1 MKKYLLPLAIILLS
15 TALAFCLLTKDH
27 EWGDDWASY
36 LMQAVSITKGQTDE
50 FIQHNTFTMREST
63 HFIGPDAYPWGFPT
77 LLAPF
82 TLACGSLNVFCLKFI
97 NLIFFALFLWVFYAL
112 LTRRLPPFESA
123 LLLAVFAFSP
133 ILLRFE
139 DILLSDITF
148 LFFST
153 VGLLLIENAIV
164 RDGTY
169 LGSPRK
175 NIWLGIALFF
185 AFFIRTNG
193 ILLIPTLFLAQA
205 FVYLQTRPRQVLDW
219 KRILTIGLIPYYI
232 FGLLTLANLFL
243 FPAGE
248 GSHLEHLSILS
259 LASLADN
266 LSAYFAL
273 PAFFFSDLPHSNI
286 LFGILL
292 PFILGGLILNYKR
305 DIHLVAYMFFS
316 YALFI
321 VWPEQQ
327 GIRFLFPLLPLL
339 AYFAYRGMEATSFAL
354 TEHYPRLG
362 LLLTRA
368 FWLVIIAV
376 FAWTSFGFARD
387 NLAQGRGPYGNAFD
401 PISIEMFQF
410 VKSNSPADSVIA
422 FYKPRAMRLFT
433 DRDSL
438 LVDTCDGLTKADY
451 VIIRKSRGAVDQI
464 LPAEVTSCNPSV
476 QVMEVFDNEK
486 FAVYQILPKP

>member
-15 TALAFCLLTKDH
+15 SLLAFSLLTKDH
-27 EWGDDWASY
+27 DWGDDWASY

-50 FIQHNTFTMREST
+50 FIQRNTFTMRAST

-82 TLACGSLNVFCLKFI
+82 TLVCGPLNVFCLKFI

-112 LTRRLPPFESA
+112 LARRLPPLESA

-133 ILLRFE
+133 LLLKFE
-139 DILLSDITF
+139 DVLTSDITF

-153 VGLLLIENAIV
+153 FSLLLIDNAIL
-164 RDGTY
+164 RGETW

-185 AFFIRTNG
+185 AFFVRTNG
-193 ILLIPTLFLAQA
+193 ILLVPALFLAQA
-205 FVYLQTRPRQVLDW
+205 FTCLQTHPRPALDW
-219 KRILTIGLIPYYI
+219 KRILSIGLVPYYI
-232 FGLLTLANLFL
+232 FGLLTLANLIL

-248 GSHLEHLSILS
+248 GSHFEHLSSLS
-259 LASLADN
+259 LSSLVDN

-286 LFGILL
+286 LFGLLL

-305 DIHLVAYMFFS
+305 DIHLVAYLLLS

-321 VWPEQQ
+321 IWPDQQ

-339 AYFAYRGMEATSFAL
+339 VYFACRGMEATSFAL
-354 TEHYPRLG
+354 TGRFPRLG
-362 LLLTRA
+362 LWFTRL
-368 FWLVIIAV
+368 FWLVIAAA
-376 FAWTSFGFARD
+376 FAWTSFGLARD

-401 PISIEMFQF
+401 PISIEMFEF
-410 VKSNSPADSVIA
+410 VKSDTPADSVIA
-422 FYKPRAMRLFT
+422 FYKPRALRLFT

-438 LVDTCDGLTKADY
+438 LVDTCDALAKANY
-451 VIIRKSRGAVDQI
+451 VVLRKSRGAVDQI
-464 LPAEVTSCNPSV
+464 SPAGVTSCNPSV
-476 QVMEVFDNEK
+476 QVMEVFDNQK
-486 FAVYQILPKP
+486 FVIYQITPK